1 MVPLSSGRGTVSQKS
16 IPLYQLM
23 ENIAKEQK
31 NGKKRE
37 RMEKKKKN
45 KNHVTEKVRVSI
57 ERGRS

>member
-23 ENIAKEQK
+23 ENIAKGQK
-31 NGKKRE
+31 KMGKK
-37 RMEKKKKN
+37 KKEWKRKKN
-45 KNHVTEKVRVSI
+45 KNHVTEKVRVST